1 MLYKSLH
8 FKLVLFFVLFII
20 CIIATVGIIML
31 NGVFNFYSDSFTNQ
45 IEESFTEIFSDLQSS
60 MKNDDYV
67 MRQKEI
73 LEAHAGKLG
82 INKYRNFYIL
92 GLTDGKYLAGSDDE
106 LGMGLIKTQNMLSAM
121 NGTVGDEQIFGAD
134 YMDYARPIIYERESG
149 VKLECI
155 IYIKDTQEEMRNL
168 SWRMVTIIIQALLLG
183 LGIAVLLSFFL
194 AKAITSPIQ
203 NITRAAVKLAEGNFE
218 KKIEST
224 SNDEIGILT
233 DTFNDM
239 AKNRQA
245 MAKNLQD
252 TLYDV
257 SSEREKLQIIFLYLK
272 DGVLVFAED
281 DMLIMMNAR
290 GSEILK
296 EDFTYDNNFHD
307 FLDLFK
313 LRIEDAKDKEKLDS
327 KESDGVSFIDIS
339 YADRVFDI
347 NIGKFKYRQENGDA
361 EGLIV
366 VLHDIT
372 QQYALEKSRREFV
385 ANVSHEL
392 KTPLTVIKIATETIM
407 EYPQQRDKYLGMI
420 MDESERMR
428 LIVKDLLELS
438 AFDNKKMTLHF
449 EPVKPDIV
457 AKTVYEAMQGESK
470 RKNQTF
476 NLILGKNIREI
487 SADKKRIVQVLG
499 NIISNAIKYTGEGGT
514 INFHVENYTPKIQGA
529 NFSGIKFCI
538 SDNGCGIPEEDQPY
552 IFDRFYRVDQSRSKE
567 TGSTG
572 LGLAIAKEFVQAH
585 GGEIFL
591 ESVFNNGTT
600 MTIILPC
607 GNGNN
612 DIVQADD
619 AMYAV

>member
-20 CIIATVGIIML
+20 CIIAIVGIIML

-45 IEESFTEIFSDLQSS
+45 IEESLTEIFSDLQSS

-92 GLTDGKYLAGSDDE
+92 NLTDGKYLAGSDDE
-106 LGMGLIKTQNMLSAM
+106 LGIALIKTQNMLAAM
-121 NGTVGDEQIFGAD
+121 NGNVGDEQIFGAD
-134 YMDYARPIIYERESG
+134 HMDYAKPVIYENAEG
-149 VKLECI
+149 VNLECI

-168 SWRMVTIIIQALLLG
+168 SWKMVTIIIQALLLG

-233 DTFNDM
+233 DTFNNM
-239 AKNRQA
+239 AKNRQD
-245 MAKNLQD
+245 MSKNLQD

-272 DGVLVFAED
+272 DGVLVFADD

-313 LRIEDAKDKEKLDS
+313 LKIEDAKDKEKLDS

-347 NIGKFKYRQENGDA
+347 NIGKFKYRQEHGDA

-407 EYPQQRDKYLGMI
+407 EYPQQKDKYLGMI

-438 AFDNKKMTLHF
+438 AFDNKKMTLNF

-476 NLILGKNIREI
+476 NLILGENIREI
-487 SADKKRIVQVLG
+487 TADKKRIVQVLG
-499 NIISNAIKYTGEGGT
+499 NIISNAIKYTEDGGT
-514 INFHVENYTPKIQGA
+514 INFHVENYTSKTQET

-572 LGLAIAKEFVQAH
+572 LGLAIAKGFVQAH

-591 ESVFNNGTT
+591 DSVFNKGTA

-607 GNGNN
+607 SNN
-612 DIVQADD
+612 DIIQSDD
-619 AMYAV
+619 TIYAV